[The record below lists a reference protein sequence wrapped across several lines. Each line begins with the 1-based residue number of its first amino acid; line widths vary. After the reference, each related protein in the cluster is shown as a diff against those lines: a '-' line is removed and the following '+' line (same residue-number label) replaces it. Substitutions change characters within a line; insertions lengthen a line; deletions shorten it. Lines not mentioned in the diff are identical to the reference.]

1 MAPARDGSFGFL
13 QTCNY
18 NYRMIFQRALQRE
31 LASVAGATFTVLFTI
46 FVTWTLISILGKAA
60 GGKVASSDVL
70 ALIGFSVLNY
80 LPTIIILTSF
90 IAVIA
95 TVTRSYRDSE
105 MVVWFASGQ
114 SLMRWVPPVLVFG
127 LPLVAIVAALSFVA
141 TPWAKMKSAE
151 FVERFEKREDLKR
164 VSPGQFRESPST
176 NRVFFVEG
184 STSGATVV
192 QNVFVNSVDEGGNS
206 IVVAKEGVIE
216 PDGKGGQYLVLK
228 NGRRY
233 LGQPGRAD
241 FQSMEF
247 ERYRMRV
254 SSQAPVI
261 GTETPADALST
272 PALLA
277 LPDNRF
283 TNAELLYRVS
293 APITCVVLMLLAI
306 PLGFVNPRAGSSA
319 NLILALLIFFTYS
332 NLSKLFEASVKQGK
346 MTFGV
351 AWWPLHLF
359 ALVIV
364 AGLFAWRLNVNHP
377 WHPLALLGAFKRRR
391 LLRGGDSPD
400 ATQEGAQ

>member
-1 MAPARDGSFGFL
+1 MASD
-13 QTCNY
+13 
-18 NYRMIFQRALQRE
+18 
-31 LASVAGATFTVLFTI
+31 AGATFTVLFTI

-80 LPTIIILTSF
+80 LPTLIILTSF

-95 TVTRSYRDSE
+95 TITRSYRDSE

-114 SLMRWVPPVLVFG
+114 SLMRWVAPVLMFG
-127 LPLVAIVAALSFVA
+127 LPLVALVAALSFIA

-164 VSPGQFRESPST
+164 VSPGQFRESTST

-184 STSGATVV
+184 STRASTVV
-192 QNVFVNSVDEGGNS
+192 QNVFVNSVDQGNNS

-254 SSQAPVI
+254 SSQVPVM
-261 GTETPADALST
+261 GSETPADALST

-283 TNAELLYRVS
+283 TNAELLYRIS
-293 APITCVVLMLLAI
+293 APISCVVLMLLAI

-346 MTFGV
+346 MSFHM
-351 AWWPLHLF
+351 AWWPLHLA
-359 ALVIV
+359 ALVVV
-364 AGLFAWRLNVNHP
+364 AALFAWRLNVNHR
-377 WHPLALLGAFKRRR
+377 WHPMSLLGALKRRR
-391 LLRGGDSPD
+391 MLRD
-400 ATQEGAQ
+400 ARAGTTGTPQEGAQ